1 MENSFYTIAAFDYT
15 AEAQVMKGKFM
26 SQGIEVF
33 LKDEHTLDADPL
45 ISHAIGGVKL
55 QVHIK
60 DKEEAMALYNEL
72 REYEVDRQ
80 GNRLT
85 CPNCKEN
92 RVLIAP
98 PLKKFLYLLFP
109 FFEPTRYLC
118 GDCGEIFKP
127 KQN

>member
-1 MENSFYTIAAFDYT
+1 MENDFYTIASFEFT
-15 AEAQVMKGKFM
+15 AEAQVLKGRFE

-60 DKEEAMALYNEL
+60 DKEEAIALYKEL

-80 GNRLT
+80 GNRII
-85 CPNCKEN
+85 CPNCQEN

-98 PLKKFLYLLFP
+98 PRKNLLYMLFP
-109 FFEPTRYLC
+109 FFEPTRYQ
-118 GDCGEIFKP
+118 CGECGEVFNK
-127 KQN
+127 KVK